1 MPKAK
6 TKAQRLR
13 LKRGRPRLPAT
24 DREPNGQPSRRI
36 ASTTNRSQENIM
48 NVAIA
53 RRIREHEFETR
64 KDGKPGKILTIQ
76 QAIDPKRGYALG
88 LLNLDGKIT
97 TQQHDIGLKVA
108 KDMARYYGLTGVP
121 FPSARAQT
129 LFSVHSDGEDSD
141 ARGQAARR
149 ARDKMVAIRACL
161 LSVGDID
168 TGRRVYR
175 TVMSVAVED
184 MPATAHMLD
193 NLRRGLNKVGS
204 VVYGM

>member
-24 DREPNGQPSRRI
+24 DREPNGQRSRRI
-36 ASTTNRSQENIM
+36 ASVTNRDQDENM

-53 RRIREHEFETR
+53 RRIREHAI
-64 KDGKPGKILTIQ
+64 DNPGKILTLH
-76 QAIDPKRGYALG
+76 QAIDPRRGYALG
-88 LLNLDGKIT
+88 RLLLDGRIT
-97 TQQHDIGLKVA
+97 AQQHDIGFKVGE
-108 KDMARYYGLTGVP
+108 DMARYYGLTGVP
-121 FPSARAQT
+121 FPSARAQN

-141 ARGQAARR
+141 ARGKAARR

-175 TVMSVAVED
+175 TVMSVVVED

-193 NLRRGLNKVGS
+193 HLRKGLNKVGS